1 MTMIEFLFAL
11 PTTPAYS
18 LALLGT
24 GFVFGLKHALD
35 ADHLAAVSTIVS
47 ERKSWLSSSLVGGL
61 WGIGH
66 TASLL
71 LAGVVV
77 LFLKIPISE
86 QVERSLEFC
95 VGLMLVGL
103 GGNAL
108 VKLARGGKLHLHQH
122 THGGRTHIH
131 PHLHDQA
138 AAAKH
143 TSQEESHHDYKI
155 GRRPLWIGML
165 HGLAG
170 SAALLMFGLL
180 TTIQS
185 PMLGLLYIVVF
196 GVGSIGGMMLM
207 STLLS
212 LPFHLTA
219 ERFTQF
225 NWLARA
231 AAGLFSIGFGLFM
244 LWEKGNDFSALP

>member
-1 MTMIEFLFAL
+1 MTEFLFAL
-11 PTTPAYS
+11 QSTSAYS

-77 LFLKIPISE
+77 LLLKIPISE
-86 QVERSLEFC
+86 RLESGLEMC

-103 GGNAL
+103 GLNAL
-108 VKLARGGKLHLHQH
+108 MKLARGGKLHLHQH
-122 THGGRTHIH
+122 AHGGHLHVH
-131 PHLHDQA
+131 PHLHNPTE
-138 AAAKH
+138 AKAH
-143 TSQEESHHDYKI
+143 TTQDESHHGYKI
-155 GRRPLWIGML
+155 GQRPLWIGML

-185 PMLGLLYIVVF
+185 PALGMLYIVIF

-207 STLLS
+207 SLLMS

-219 ERFTQF
+219 HRFTQI
-225 NWLARA
+225 NWLARVV
-231 AAGLFSIGFGLFM
+231 AGIFSIGFGLLM
-244 LWEKGNDFSALP
+244 LWEKGGELL

>member
-1 MTMIEFLFAL
+1 MTGLFFTL
-11 PTTPAYS
+11 QTTAAYS

-47 ERKSWLSSSLVGGL
+47 ERKNWLSSSLVGGL

-86 QVERSLEFC
+86 RVERGLEFC
-95 VGLMLVGL
+95 VGLMLIGL
-103 GGNAL
+103 GLNAL

-122 THGGRTHIH
+122 THGGHTHVH

-143 TSQEESHHDYKI
+143 TSQGESHHGYKI
-155 GRRPLWIGML
+155 GQRPLWIGLL

-170 SAALLMFGLL
+170 SAALLLL
-180 TTIQS
+180 VLSTIQS
-185 PMLGLLYIVVF
+185 AWLGVLYITVF
-196 GVGSIGGMMLM
+196 GAGSIGGMMLM

-219 ERFTQF
+219 TRFRQF
-225 NWLARA
+225 NWLARVS
-231 AAGLFSIGFGLFM
+231 AGVFSIGFGVVM
-244 LWEKGNDFSALP
+244 IWEKGKEWLA